1 MLNNAKVLG
10 AKIETMLPFKG
21 TPEALTDTMTGRIT
35 YFFSPIS
42 AALPNIREGKLVAL
56 GVSTA
61 KRSSVLPNV
70 PTLAESGLPGF
81 DYNLWVGLFAPAG
94 TPAEIVDKVA
104 RDVSRALATPEV
116 KERLTALGAEAMP
129 MTPVEFTKFVAVEI
143 DDSGKVIKAAN
154 IKVQ

>member
-1 MLNNAKVLG
+1 MPYELG
-10 AKIETMLPFKG
+10 PILRPA
-21 TPEALTDTMTGRIT
+21 TPVAQPKK
-35 YFFSPIS
+35 YFEYSTSSPWLRNVAAIS

-94 TPAEIVDKVA
+94 TPAEIVDKIA